1 VKALYTPAGS
11 VPLARV
17 MREYRAAIVPL
28 GVVLAINVGVLILG
42 VLPLSQRVSVN
53 EQRAVAAERQRALAQ
68 AEFRRAEALREGK
81 AQATDDLEKFYKEI
95 LPTDVA
101 AARRVLQLRL
111 QQKARDHG
119 VEYQSG
125 GSTEESLNKS
135 ALLRL
140 SIQMRLSGSYDD
152 IRAFI
157 YALETAPDFVVI
169 DNVKLAEG
177 VDSNAPLAVALEVST
192 YYRAPAPAAPRTG
205 ANGG

>member
-1 VKALYTPAGS
+1 MKALYSVAGS

-17 MREYRAAIVPL
+17 LREYRAALLPL
-28 GVVLAINVGVLILG
+28 AVVLAVNVGVLALG

-68 AEFRRAEALREGK
+68 AEFKRAEALREGK
-81 AQATDDLEKFYKEI
+81 AQATDDLERFYKEI
-95 LPTDVA
+95 LPIDVA

-111 QQKARDHG
+111 QQRAREHG

-135 ALLRL
+135 SLLRL
-140 SIQMRLSGSYDD
+140 TIQMRLAGEYDD

-157 YALETAPDFVVI
+157 YALETSPDFIII
-169 DNVKLAEG
+169 DSVKLAEG

-192 YYRAPAPAAPRTG
+192 YYRAPPTGVVRTG
-205 ANGG
+205 ANGS